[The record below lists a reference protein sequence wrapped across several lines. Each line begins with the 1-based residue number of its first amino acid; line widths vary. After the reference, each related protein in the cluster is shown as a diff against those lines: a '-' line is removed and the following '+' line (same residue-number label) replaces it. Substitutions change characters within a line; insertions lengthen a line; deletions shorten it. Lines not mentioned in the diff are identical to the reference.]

1 MSTAL
6 KLALAWCL
14 LVGSVLLL
22 RVDGWF
28 GVGFVL
34 ALPLI
39 ILYWF
44 DLGRELRASQSSSR
58 WHRAAGLIMGLPQAL
73 FGIACA
79 AIGIA
84 IICWVLYNSFF
95 ERDPNYTGSF
105 LTLGIGPV
113 LTLFGIGLAVDAFSR
128 GSSQDA

>member
-1 MSTAL
+1 
-6 KLALAWCL
+6 
-14 LVGSVLLL
+14 
-22 RVDGWF
+22 
-28 GVGFVL
+28 
-34 ALPLI
+34 
-39 ILYWF
+39 
-44 DLGRELRASQSSSR
+44 
-58 WHRAAGLIMGLPQAL
+58 MGLPQAL